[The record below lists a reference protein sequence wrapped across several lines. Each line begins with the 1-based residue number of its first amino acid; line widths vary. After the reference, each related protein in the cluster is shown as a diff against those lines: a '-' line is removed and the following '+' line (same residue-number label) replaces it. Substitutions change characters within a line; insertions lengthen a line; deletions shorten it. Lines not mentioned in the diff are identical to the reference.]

1 MLVKIRAC
9 GSVGWFTQR
18 VLIFIGIKRCMRLI
32 GERSGDCGGS
42 LCELLVLMSVPSLQ
56 CEELL

>member
-1 MLVKIRAC
+1 MVLWA
-9 GSVGWFTQR
+9 GSHSR